1 MKRSFVF
8 EKETKNTIRFE
19 EVPDIW
25 GKEIQMVGSI
35 YVQKDALYEMGW
47 DGDESVKIV
56 VDVNIAE

>member
-19 EVPDIW
+19 EVECDDV
-25 GKEIQMVGSI
+25 QMVGSI

-56 VDVNIAE
+56 VDVNLTE